1 MAPVASPEERRDL
14 AGIEVAY
21 GEHTAVVRKGGLPV
35 VGTDLMTVRYEYR
48 ESTFSVI
55 VGQDAT
61 EAQVSAAIASVL
73 PELDDAIDL
82 EELVGGEV

>member
-1 MAPVASPEERRDL
+1 VAPVASPEERRDL
-14 AGIEVAY
+14 AGIEVGY
-21 GEHTAVVRKGGLPV
+21 GEHTATVHKGGLPMAD
-35 VGTDLMTVRYEYR
+35 TDLLKVRYEYR
-48 ESTFSVI
+48 DRTFSVI

-73 PELDDAIDL
+73 PEIDDTIDL